1 MKVTRLRGRLP
12 RRLALP
18 VSVAL
23 LLSVALVY
31 PGLANLPNSTFD
43 AGDGNLVLDDETQ
56 DWVNAPNRAVALDVT
71 PARDD
76 NSFGQGTKEDTPVP
90 TVVTG
95 SIPPNKS
102 DLTRFYVANQR
113 LAGKEFLYL
122 AWERVQEPSGTTNMD
137 FEFNQSRTLS
147 GNGVTPVRTAGDV
160 LIKYDLAQGGTNP
173 ILGFHRW
180 VTSGNPATVCEANNS
195 VPCWG
200 PVQTL
205 AGNFEGAIN
214 TVSVSDPVPPNAP
227 RTLSPRTFGEAAI
240 NLTDSGILP
249 PGQCEAFSGAYLKSR
264 SSDSF
269 TAAVK
274 DFIAPV
280 PVSLQN
286 CGRIIIRKQT
296 DPDGAAGSFDYT
308 TTGGLDPA
316 TFSLADDGVQDY
328 GAEVLAGSYT
338 VTEADP
344 TPGFDLVDIT
354 CTVTGENGSTAT
366 TDVAGRSV
374 SIGLVANDTVD
385 CTYTNRQRGTI
396 IIRKQTDP
404 DGAAGSFG
412 YSTGGGLDPA
422 TFSLADDGV
431 RTYSNLAAGDYSVTE
446 ADPAPAFD
454 LSELTCTATSGSS
467 GTTDLATRTASISL
481 AAGGT
486 VDCTYT
492 NRQRGTIIIRK
503 QTDPDGA
510 AGTFNYSTGGGLDP
524 ATFSLADDGV
534 RTYSGVSAGDYS
546 VTEADPAPAFDLSE
560 LTCTATSGS
569 SGTTDLATR
578 TASIS
583 LAAGGTV
590 DCTYTNRQRG
600 TITVHKQDD
609 AGNPLAGAVFTLFT
623 DNPPLGG
630 DPPHGAEDTSTG
642 KSCTT
647 GADGNCTITEVV
659 PGRYWVVETTGVP
672 GHDTAADQNVVVGA
686 GETVG
691 PLTFVDP
698 RQHVVI
704 VLVCHQGTNTLA
716 ASEVTNGASQA
727 VSLSAPP
734 EGITEAQLCGLGG
747 ARFENLPH
755 GEKNLSVNVGS
766 NAHPI

>member
-404 DGAAGSFG
+404 DGAAG
-412 YSTGGGLDPA
+412 
-422 TFSLADDGV
+422 
-431 RTYSNLAAGDYSVTE
+431 
-446 ADPAPAFD
+446 
-454 LSELTCTATSGSS
+454 
-467 GTTDLATRTASISL
+467 
-481 AAGGT
+481 
-486 VDCTYT
+486 
-492 NRQRGTIIIRK
+492 
-503 QTDPDGA
+503 
-510 AGTFNYSTGGGLDP
+510 TFNYSTGGGLDP